1 MYCLKCGRDTGGKQV
16 FCKACQDSM
25 KRYPIKPDAKVL
37 LPQREA
43 ESAPRRQGPRKRPL
57 SLEERLARLKLC
69 NRWLVCSVLLLS
81 ILFSL
86 SVAYIVRQND
96 QLQFSQL
103 VGRNYSIDTTA
114 D

>member
-1 MYCLKCGRDTGGKQV
+1 LYCLKCGRDTGGKQV
-16 FCKACQDSM
+16 FCKACQDTM
-25 KRYPIKPDAKVL
+25 KRYPIKPDTKVL

-43 ESAPRRQGPRKRPL
+43 TPVSRRQGPRKRPL
-57 SLEERLARLKLC
+57 STEERFSRLKLC

-86 SVAYIVRQND
+86 SVAYIVRQNN
-96 QLQFSQL
+96 QLQFSQV
-103 VGRNYSIDTTA
+103 VGRNYSIDPTA